1 MSPWMSKSKLYK
13 RVCTCVGEAEH
24 GTLNILNTHC
34 QSKSSSWEKISTER
48 PISKKIKWIW
58 KCPISEVSNVKIK
71 IKIQTIQEC
80 LYKALSIL
88 STLCQCPVF
97 AVIAPLTRNK
107 QYGND
112 DLLNCDE
119 DDTWERLALRVRK
132 CVWGEFM
139 ELYLSCKWIPGLRN
153 TSGELVVNWPES
165 CPRSAEHPHSH
176 NFILLDFLIS
186 SWFTFS
192 FTRMYLNFYGPFR
205 IQITEDRDIWRKY
218 LKYFKEEVGEIKHFP
233 K

>member
-1 MSPWMSKSKLYK
+1 MNVKVKTVQEGLYK
-13 RVCTCVGEAEH
+13 CTCVGEAVH
-24 GTLNILNTHC
+24 GTLIILNTHC

-58 KCPISEVSNVKIK
+58 KCPISEVVNVKIK
-71 IKIQTIQEC
+71 IKIKTIQEC

-88 STLCQCPVF
+88 STRCQCPVF

-165 CPRSAEHPHSH
+165 CPRSVEHPHSH

-205 IQITEDRDIWRKY
+205 IQITEDRHIWRKY
-218 LKYFKEEVGEIKHFP
+218 LK
-233 K
+233 

>member
-1 MSPWMSKSKLYK
+1 M
-13 RVCTCVGEAEH
+13 CV
-24 GTLNILNTHC
+24 
-34 QSKSSSWEKISTER
+34 
-48 PISKKIKWIW
+48 
-58 KCPISEVSNVKIK
+58 V
-71 IKIQTIQEC
+71 
-80 LYKALSIL
+80 
-88 STLCQCPVF
+88 
-97 AVIAPLTRNK
+97 
-107 QYGND
+107 
-112 DLLNCDE
+112 
-119 DDTWERLALRVRK
+119 
-132 CVWGEFM
+132 GEFM

-218 LKYFKEEVGEIKHFP
+218 LKYFKEAVGEIKHFP
-233 K
+233 KVTVFSKSIFWTVPLWHTFAEDISFIFSNDLNPHPQLASSKRAHTFCAIVAYLLSFSLSFPLDK

>member
-1 MSPWMSKSKLYK
+1 MSTWMSKSKLYK
-13 RVCTCVGEAEH
+13 RVCTCVSEAEH

-58 KCPISEVSNVKIK
+58 KCPISEVVNVKIK
-71 IKIQTIQEC
+71 IKIKTIQEC

-88 STLCQCPVF
+88 STHCQCPVF

-205 IQITEDRDIWRKY
+205 IQITEDRNIWRKY
-218 LKYFKEEVGEIKHFP
+218 LK
-233 K
+233 

>member
-1 MSPWMSKSKLYK
+1 MM
-13 RVCTCVGEAEH
+13 TF
-24 GTLNILNTHC
+24 
-34 QSKSSSWEKISTER
+34 
-48 PISKKIKWIW
+48 
-58 KCPISEVSNVKIK
+58 
-71 IKIQTIQEC
+71 
-80 LYKALSIL
+80 SIL
-88 STLCQCPVF
+88 MKMILEKEWRGWGC
-97 AVIAPLTRNK
+97 
-107 QYGND
+107 
-112 DLLNCDE
+112 
-119 DDTWERLALRVRK
+119 LRVRK

-205 IQITEDRDIWRKY
+205 IQITEGRDIWRKY
-218 LKYFKEEVGEIKHFP
+218 LKYFNEEVGEHFP
-233 K
+233 KVTFFFQINFLDCPPMTHFCRGYFFSLFFQMIWILLLNWPLQREHTHFAQLLHIFCVQTIVFSQFSNR

>member
-1 MSPWMSKSKLYK
+1 MMTFSIGMKM
-13 RVCTCVGEAEH
+13 
-24 GTLNILNTHC
+24 IL
-34 QSKSSSWEKISTER
+34 EKYWR
-48 PISKKIKWIW
+48 GWG
-58 KCPISEVSNVKIK
+58 C
-71 IKIQTIQEC
+71 
-80 LYKALSIL
+80 
-88 STLCQCPVF
+88 
-97 AVIAPLTRNK
+97 
-107 QYGND
+107 
-112 DLLNCDE
+112 
-119 DDTWERLALRVRK
+119 LRVRK

-218 LKYFKEEVGEIKHFP
+218 FKEEEGEIKHFP
-233 K
+233 KVTAIFSKSIFGTVLLWHTFAEDISFLFFFKWSESSSWTGLFKESTHILRNCCISFVSRPSFSLSFPIDK

>member
-1 MSPWMSKSKLYK
+1 MKVKVKTVQGCLYMCCWGQSVAHLIYWTRTAWESPVL
-13 RVCTCVGEAEH
+13 
-24 GTLNILNTHC
+24 
-34 QSKSSSWEKISTER
+34 EKKMR
-48 PISKKIKWIW
+48 PISKKMKWSGSGQYQFI
-58 KCPISEVSNVKIK
+58 VNVNIKIK
-71 IKIQTIQEC
+71 IKTIQEC

-205 IQITEDRDIWRKY
+205 IQITEDRAFEENIWNILRKR
-218 LKYFKEEVGEIKHFP
+218 
-233 K
+233 

>member
-1 MSPWMSKSKLYK
+1 MSTWMSKSKLYK
-13 RVCTCVGEAEH
+13 RVCTCVDEAEH

-58 KCPISEVSNVKIK
+58 KCPISEVVNVKIK
-71 IKIQTIQEC
+71 IKIKTIQEC

-88 STLCQCPVF
+88 STHCQCPVF

-165 CPRSAEHPHSH
+165 CPRSAEPPHSH

-218 LKYFKEEVGEIKHFP
+218 LKYFKEEVGEI
-233 K
+233 

>member
-1 MSPWMSKSKLYK
+1 MF
-13 RVCTCVGEAEH
+13 
-24 GTLNILNTHC
+24 
-34 QSKSSSWEKISTER
+34 IS
-48 PISKKIKWIW
+48 
-58 KCPISEVSNVKIK
+58 CYIK
-71 IKIQTIQEC
+71 IKIEIKIKTIQEC

-205 IQITEDRDIWRKY
+205 IQITEDRDIWGKY
-218 LKYFKEEVGEIKHFP
+218 LKYFKEEVGENFP
-233 K
+233 KVTVFFPNQFFGLSPYDTLLQRIFLFFFSNNLNPHPQLASSKRAHSFSCRDFKELFW

>member
-1 MSPWMSKSKLYK
+1 
-13 RVCTCVGEAEH
+13 
-24 GTLNILNTHC
+24 
-34 QSKSSSWEKISTER
+34 
-48 PISKKIKWIW
+48 
-58 KCPISEVSNVKIK
+58 
-71 IKIQTIQEC
+71 
-80 LYKALSIL
+80 
-88 STLCQCPVF
+88 
-97 AVIAPLTRNK
+97 
-107 QYGND
+107 
-112 DLLNCDE
+112 
-119 DDTWERLALRVRK
+119 
-132 CVWGEFM
+132 M

-218 LKYFKEEVGEIKHFP
+218 FKEEEGEIKHFP
-233 K
+233 KVTAIFSKSIFGTVLLWQTFAEDISFLFFLQMIWILILNWPLQREHTHFAQLLHIFCVQTIVFSQFSNR

>member
-1 MSPWMSKSKLYK
+1 MSTWMSKSKLYK
-13 RVCTCVGEAEH
+13 RVCTCVDEAEH

-48 PISKKIKWIW
+48 PISKKIKWIC
-58 KCPISEVSNVKIK
+58 KCPISEVVNVKIK
-71 IKIQTIQEC
+71 IKIKTRQEC

-88 STLCQCPVF
+88 STHCQCPVF
-97 AVIAPLTRNK
+97 AVIARLTRNK

-165 CPRSAEHPHSH
+165 CPRSVEHPHSH

-218 LKYFKEEVGEIKHFP
+218 LKYFKGDVGEI
-233 K
+233 